1 MAATRNRESRDIT
14 VAFVYYAPVCDV
26 AIPPLL
32 GKCAP
37 VKTPCTPVMK
47 VFPFILCK
55 SSRKVMNYMHDMDIP
70 CYSSYLE
77 IFSEKLFP

>member
-47 VFPFILCK
+47 VFPFIYLQEFEEGDELYARHGYTLLFVL
-55 SSRKVMNYMHDMDIP
+55 SRN
-70 CYSSYLE
+70 
-77 IFSEKLFP
+77 FF